1 MLIIR
6 PAEVED
12 AAAIARVHVESW
24 RSTYPGMIPQGYLDR
39 LTVQN
44 RSIGWV
50 RLLER
55 APPDVITLISEDDDG
70 QVVGFVTGG
79 RLRHHDLRYEAEI
92 ASLYVLP
99 GCQRAHHGRR
109 LFLAA
114 SHRLAK
120 AGYKGLFIW
129 VLADNTRA
137 RKFYEA
143 MDGVAVAEITRPF
156 AGQPLREIG
165 YGWAETPQYG

>member
-6 PAEVED
+6 SAEVED
-12 AAAIARVHVESW
+12 AAAIARVHVDAW
-24 RSTYPGMIPQGYLDR
+24 RSTYPGMIPQRYLDR
-39 LTVQN
+39 LTVEN

-55 APPDVITLISEDDDG
+55 APPDVITLISEDDD

-79 RLRHHDLRYEAEI
+79 RLRHSDLRFEAEI

-99 GCQRAHHGRR
+99 GRQRAHHGRR

-114 SHRLAK
+114 SNRLAK

-129 VLADNTRA
+129 VLADNARA

-143 MDGVAVAEITRPF
+143 MGGVAIAEITRPF
-156 AGQPLREIG
+156 AGQPLREVG
-165 YGWAETPQYG
+165 YGWTETPGYG